1 MNKVTEMFLQYLR
14 HNQEKVKHQKVS
26 LIAKYQKCNKVNEN
40 FFDKERSYSYSCSFV
55 SFIIFNK
62 LFLFVDKA

>member
-40 FFDKERSYSYSCSFV
+40 FFTTVNDKPDTT
-55 SFIIFNK
+55 
-62 LFLFVDKA
+62 L

>member
-14 HNQEKVKHQKVS
+14 HNQEVVKQQKVS

-40 FFDKERSYSYSCSFV
+40 VSATVNDKPDTP
-55 SFIIFNK
+55 
-62 LFLFVDKA
+62 LQ